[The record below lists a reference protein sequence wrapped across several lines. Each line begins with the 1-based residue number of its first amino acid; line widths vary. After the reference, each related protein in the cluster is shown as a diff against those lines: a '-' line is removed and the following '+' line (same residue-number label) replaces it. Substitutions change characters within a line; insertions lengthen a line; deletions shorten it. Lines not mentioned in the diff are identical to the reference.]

1 MLVGPARPA
10 GLGGLAGSTL
20 FTPAAVS
27 RGVTGSDPDPDP
39 DPDASSDAD
48 ADTDAEP
55 DRDDLDR
62 LVTTLHDRL
71 AATATRP
78 VREDA
83 SRWLGEAEAVAGDLA
98 VGSLPD
104 DEVVRTRL
112 GHVEHLLSNVDGTED
127 EAADEHVA
135 SARAALTDALATLGD
150 GGEGGE

>member
-1 MLVGPARPA
+1 M
-10 GLGGLAGSTL
+10 
-20 FTPAAVS
+20 
-27 RGVTGSDPDPDP
+27 TGSDPDP

-48 ADTDAEP
+48 AES
-55 DRDDLDR
+55 DRDGLDDLER

-112 GHVEHLLSNVDGTED
+112 GHVERLLSNVDETED

-135 SARAALTDALATLGD
+135 SARAALTDALAILGD

>member
-1 MLVGPARPA
+1 M
-10 GLGGLAGSTL
+10 
-20 FTPAAVS
+20 
-27 RGVTGSDPDPDP
+27 TGSDPDPDP
-39 DPDASSDAD
+39 DASADADTD

-62 LVTTLHDRL
+62 LVTALHDRL

-98 VGSLPD
+98 VGPLPD

-135 SARAALTDALATLGD
+135 SARAALADALAMLGD
-150 GGEGGE
+150 GDGGSDGDRAG

>member
-1 MLVGPARPA
+1 M
-10 GLGGLAGSTL
+10 
-20 FTPAAVS
+20 
-27 RGVTGSDPDPDP
+27 TGSDPP
-39 DPDASSDAD
+39 SDG
-48 ADTDAEP
+48 
-55 DRDDLDR
+55 DRDALAESDRANLDR

-98 VGSLPD
+98 VGPLPD

-112 GHVEHLLSNVDGTED
+112 GHVERLLSSVGETED

-135 SARAALTDALATLGD
+135 SARAALTDALATLG
-150 GGEGGE
+150 GGGSDEGDDTE

>member
-1 MLVGPARPA
+1 M
-10 GLGGLAGSTL
+10 
-20 FTPAAVS
+20 
-27 RGVTGSDPDPDP
+27 TGSDPDSDG
-39 DPDASSDAD
+39 DASSDSHV
-48 ADTDAEP
+48 DTDAEP
-55 DRDDLDR
+55 DHGDLDR

-98 VGSLPD
+98 VGPLPD

-112 GHVEHLLSNVDGTED
+112 GHVERLLSNVGGTED

-135 SARAALTDALATLGD
+135 SARAALADALAALGD
-150 GGEGGE
+150 GDDGEGDG